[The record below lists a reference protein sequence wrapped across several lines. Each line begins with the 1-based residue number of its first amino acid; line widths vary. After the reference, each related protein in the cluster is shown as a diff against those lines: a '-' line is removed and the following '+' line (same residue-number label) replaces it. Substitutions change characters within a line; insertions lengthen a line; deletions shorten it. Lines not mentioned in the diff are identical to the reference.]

1 MYHTLHYF
9 PLRFV
14 HPAPFS
20 EATRFMMLDAVTF
33 LGAIFFV
40 WLVIR
45 ELGRRRFHPTPL
57 LGDRRGFP
65 LTPSPWKAS
74 AKVVSIAAGRSRRG
88 TLDGRDCQ
96 QPQAQFSQLCESMK
110 DAPPEEQASRVR
122 KHFGVFGGA
131 RPPGADSDGHST
143 GWKSNSHP
151 LSPPPPRARL
161 NRRI

>member
-33 LGAIFFV
+33 LGAILFI

-45 ELGRRRFHPTPL
+45 EIWRRRFRPTPL
-57 LGDRRGFP
+57 LADRRGFP
-65 LTPSPWKAS
+65 LPPSPWKAS
-74 AKVVSIAAGRSRRG
+74 AKVVSIAAGPSRRR
-88 TLDGRDCQ
+88 TLDGFQRDRPE
-96 QPQAQFSQLCESMK
+96 PQAQFSQLCESMK

-122 KHFGVFGGA
+122 NHFGVFGGA
-131 RPPGADSDGHST
+131 RPVGGRQR
-143 GWKSNSHP
+143 
-151 LSPPPPRARL
+151 RALDRL
-161 NRRI
+161 EF